1 MLPGVT
7 GFGVVA
13 VEVDAVSPIVA
24 ASAAIMTP
32 ARVRRSRGREGM
44 SKTPGVGNH
53 VTITTAVTPVT
64 EVLMNYKVVVRPVRP
79 DCGIPP
85 AAREMRGASR
95 SWWTGPGRA
104 AVAG

>member
-44 SKTPGVGNH
+44 SKTPGGGNH
-53 VTITTAVTPVT
+53 VPITTAVTPVT

-79 DCGIPP
+79 ECGIRLRHGICEVLRARGGP
-85 AAREMRGASR
+85 ARA
-95 SWWTGPGRA
+95 GRR
-104 AVAG
+104 

>member
-44 SKTPGVGNH
+44 SGTPRVGIP

-64 EVLMNYKVVVRPVRP
+64 VVLMNYKPVVRPVRP
-79 DCGIPP
+79 ECGIPLCHGELGRRP
-85 AAREMRGASR
+85 RPR
-95 SWWTGPGRA
+95 WTGPGRA
-104 AVAG
+104 VVAG